1 MVAIDIARILTELDN
16 GRTAAELESQ
26 TLEFKQDKRL
36 PEDTER
42 DIAEAAVCLANGAG
56 GTIVLGVAD
65 RRTGPEAFVGTAL
78 AIDRLRQ
85 SVYASTQPGL
95 LVEVQDLIH
104 QGVRLLVVRVPE
116 GVDVYADSKGRPY
129 RRIGNQCQPMPVAE
143 ATRLREER
151 LGHDWSAE
159 ASARVPGDVSAAT
172 LETVRSVLSALPDDR
187 RGLVAL
193 SDLDLLRA
201 LDLLAGE
208 QLNRAGALLLL
219 PAEAERPRL
228 VYQFRPTPGGEPTFS
243 ERLEGPLVAAFARV
257 MEVVRTRVNSAP
269 LNLPDGQQIQLQDF
283 PELAVREAIANGLV
297 HRDYRLPGAVA
308 IEHSP
313 AVFAVTSPGPLVAGV
328 TPENILTHP
337 PKPRNRTLANAA
349 RKLGF
354 AEEFGRGIDRIYIS
368 LIRAGR
374 GLPVIEND
382 PGQVAIR
389 MVGGAPNVHIARYV
403 ASLPT
408 VERDDTDALLVL
420 YRLCSTRV
428 VTPQTIAPL
437 LQRSEAEAAAILG
450 RLAVDPPAM
459 VERTRPARAGAG
471 PAYKLTGPA
480 LAALGPAVTY
490 QVRSISDTDRKVV
503 AHVAEYGKITNRTV
517 QNLFD
522 VTVHPANA
530 IIDDLVRR
538 EILIKTSVQQR
549 GPGVE
554 YGPGSKFPHRG
565 RASRRREGSKAD
577 SATLWDEQEP

>member
-1 MVAIDIARILTELDN
+1 MAVDVARILAELDS
-16 GRTAAELESQ
+16 GRTPAELESQ

-42 DIAEAAVCLANGAG
+42 LIVEAAVCFANGAG

-65 RRTGPEAFVGTAL
+65 RGTGPQAFLGTSL
-78 AIDRLRQ
+78 AIDQLRQ

-95 LVEVQDLIH
+95 LVEVQELVH
-104 QGVRLLVVRVPE
+104 RGVRLLVVRVPE

-129 RRIGNQCQPMPVAE
+129 QRIGNQCQPMPVAE

-159 ASARVPGDVSAAT
+159 ASDRAPGDVSAAT
-172 LETVRSVLSALPDDR
+172 LEAVRSVLSALPDER
-187 RGLVAL
+187 RRLVSL
-193 SDLDLLRA
+193 SDLDMLRA
-201 LDLLAGE
+201 LDLLAGDR
-208 QLNRAGALLLL
+208 LNRAGALLLL

-243 ERLEGPLVAAFARV
+243 ERLEGPLVTSFARV
-257 MEVVRTRVNSAP
+257 MEVVRTRLNSAP

-283 PELAVREAIANGLV
+283 PELAAREAIANGLV

-313 AVFAVTSPGPLVAGV
+313 AVFAVTSPGPLVSGV

-374 GLPVIEND
+374 GLPVIESD
-382 PGQVAIR
+382 PGQVAVR

-403 ASLPT
+403 ASLPS

-428 VTPQTIAPL
+428 VTPLTVAPL
-437 LQRSEAEAAAILG
+437 LQRSEAEAATILG

-459 VERTRPARAGAG
+459 IERTRPARGGAG
-471 PAYKLTGPA
+471 PAYKLSGAA
-480 LAALGPAVTY
+480 LAALGPAVAY

-503 AHVAEYGKITNRTV
+503 AHVVEYGKITNRTV

-538 EILIKTSVQQR
+538 EVLVKTSAQQR

-554 YGPGSKFPHRG
+554 YGPGPKFPHRARAG
-565 RASRRREGSKAD
+565 RRSQAPKAEG
-577 SATLWDEQEP
+577 ATLWDEPEP

>member
-1 MVAIDIARILTELDN
+1 MAIDIARVLTELDS
-16 GRTAAELESQ
+16 GRTAAGLESQ
-26 TLEFKQDKRL
+26 TLEFKQDKRS

-42 DIAEAAVCLANGAG
+42 DIAEAAVCFANGAG

-65 RRTGPEAFVGTAL
+65 RTPGPPAFIGTTL
-78 AIDRLRQ
+78 SIDRLRQ

-95 LVEVQDLIH
+95 LVEVQELIH
-104 QGVRLLVVRVPE
+104 RGVRLLVVRVPE

-129 RRIGNQCQPMPVAE
+129 QRIGNQCQPMPVAE
-143 ATRLREER
+143 SARLREER

-159 ASARVPGDVSAAT
+159 PSGRVAGDVSAGT
-172 LETVRSVLSALPDDR
+172 LETVRAVLSALPDDR
-187 RGLVAL
+187 RGLVSL

-208 QLNRAGALLLL
+208 RLNRAGALLLL
-219 PAEAERPRL
+219 PAEPERPRL

-257 MEVVRTRVNSAP
+257 MEVVRTRLNSAP

-313 AVFAVTSPGPLVAGV
+313 AVFSVTSPGPLVAGV

-382 PGQVAIR
+382 PGQVAVR

-403 ASLPT
+403 ASLPS

-428 VTPQTIAPL
+428 VTPPTAAPL
-437 LQRSEAEAAAILG
+437 LQRSEAEAATILG

-459 VERTRPARAGAG
+459 IERTRPTRAGAG
-471 PAYKLTGPA
+471 PAYKLSGPA

-503 AHVAEYGKITNRTV
+503 AHVVEYGKITNRTV

-538 EILIKTSVQQR
+538 EILVKTSVQQR

-554 YGPGSKFPHRG
+554 YGPGSKFPHRA
-565 RASRRREGSKAD
+565 RAARKRQGSKAD
-577 SATLWDEQEP
+577 GGTLWDEQEP

>member
-1 MVAIDIARILTELDN
+1 VVAVDVARILAEIDS
-16 GRTAAELESQ
+16 GRTPAELESQ

-42 DIAEAAVCLANGAG
+42 LIVEAAVCFANGAG

-65 RRTGPEAFVGTAL
+65 RGTGPQAFLGTSL
-78 AIDRLRQ
+78 AIDQLRQ

-95 LVEVQDLIH
+95 LVEVQELIH
-104 QGVRLLVVRVPE
+104 QGARLLIIRVPE

-129 RRIGNQCQPMPVAE
+129 QRIGNQCQPMPVAE

-159 ASARVPGDVSAAT
+159 ASDRLPGDVSAAT
-172 LETVRSVLSALPDDR
+172 LETVRTVLSALPDDR
-187 RGLVAL
+187 RRLVSL

-201 LDLLAGE
+201 LDLLAGDRV
-208 QLNRAGALLLL
+208 NRAGALLLL
-219 PAEAERPRL
+219 PADAERPRL

-257 MEVVRTRVNSAP
+257 MEVVRTRLNSAP

-337 PKPRNRTLANAA
+337 PKPRNRTRANAA

-374 GLPVIEND
+374 GLPVIESD
-382 PGQVAIR
+382 PGQVAVR

-403 ASLPT
+403 ASLPS

-428 VTPQTIAPL
+428 VTPATVAPL
-437 LQRSEAEAAAILG
+437 LQRSEAEAATILG

-459 VERTRPARAGAG
+459 IERTRPARAGAG
-471 PAYKLTGPA
+471 PAYKLSGPA

-503 AHVAEYGKITNRTV
+503 AHVVEYGKITNRTV

-538 EILIKTSVQQR
+538 EILVKTSVQQR

-554 YGPGSKFPHRG
+554 YGPGSKFPHRA
-565 RASRRREGSKAD
+565 RAARKRQGSKVD
-577 SATLWDEQEP
+577 DATLWDEQEP